1 MCGVL
6 LCPEFVQKEVGLESW
21 ENQGPGPMEDKDI
34 CLPGLSQ
41 GLYLQAAV
49 SATVRVFLAGLGH
62 LHLGGLVFCFS
73 FFSLAFFF
81 SF

>member
-1 MCGVL
+1 MWGVL
-6 LCPEFVQKEVGLESW
+6 LCPDFVQKEGRLESW

-41 GLYLQAAV
+41 GLYLKAAV
-49 SATVRVFLAGLGH
+49 SAAVRVFLAGLGH

-73 FFSLAFFF
+73 FFSHSLFF